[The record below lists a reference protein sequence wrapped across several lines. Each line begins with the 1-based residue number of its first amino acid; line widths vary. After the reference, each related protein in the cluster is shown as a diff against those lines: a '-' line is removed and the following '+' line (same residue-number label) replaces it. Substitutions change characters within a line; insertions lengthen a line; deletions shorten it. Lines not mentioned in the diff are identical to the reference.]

1 MVGKTIDQVTGI
13 AVTED
18 GKAGDADLASSVT
31 MSIGGYLDGIQQAVA
46 NAQHLGASKG
56 DTLVLTS
63 TTSLTDSKDAT
74 AEEDGLAQAY
84 ATVGAIT
91 MNGDTITSM
100 VIDAV
105 QANVNFDAAGQ
116 ITTGLTAA
124 QPSKNQLGDDY
135 GMRKASSIGKEWYEQ
150 AAGFAAYAIGK
161 TPAEVSGIAV
171 TEDGKAADADLAA
184 SVTISIG
191 AAGCA
196 GTPAA
201 TPSPGLPRYEA
212 TFLTLFDTVT
222 TIKGY
227 AADEAGFQAMAQEI
241 HDGLLEYHQLYD
253 IYNEYPGVVNLKTV
267 NDAAGGPP
275 VKVEQ
280 PILDLLL
287 FCREVYTETEGRV
300 NAAMGSVL
308 SLWHEAREAGINDP
322 EHAALPDRAAL
333 EEAALHTDFS
343 AVVIDEE
350 ASTVQITDPETR
362 LDVGAIAKGYAG
374 RPPPACWSAWAA
386 TSGPPAPRRTV
397 SPGWWASSPPTEMER
412 NSCTHWSSARAR
424 W

>member
-1 MVGKTIDQVTGI
+1 MPMKRLPAIALSLALSLGLLAGCGTTAVVAVPAPTPSVVPTEAPAATPAPADPSSGEAVKTGLSLITSVGSSTSASAEGDGLAQADITLVAVTVGEDGVIDDCVIDAIQSKVNFDAAGQLITDLSTPVASKNERGDDYGMWKASSIGKEWNEQAQAIADYVVGKTIDQVTGI
-13 AVTED
+13 SVTED

-31 MSIGGYLDGIQQAVA
+31 MSIGGYLEGIQQAVA

-105 QANVNFDAAGQ
+105 QASVNFDTAGQ
-116 ITTGLTAA
+116 ITTDLTAA

-150 AAGFAAYAIGK
+150 AAGFAAYVTGK

-191 AAGCA
+191 AFQ
-196 GTPAA
+196 TLVDKAA
-201 TPSPGLPRYEA
+201 
-212 TFLTLFDTVT
+212 
-222 TIKGY
+222 
-227 AADEAGFQAMAQEI
+227 
-241 HDGLLEYHQLYD
+241 
-253 IYNEYPGVVNLKTV
+253 
-267 NDAAGGPP
+267 
-275 VKVEQ
+275 
-280 PILDLLL
+280 
-287 FCREVYTETEGRV
+287 
-300 NAAMGSVL
+300 
-308 SLWHEAREAGINDP
+308 
-322 EHAALPDRAAL
+322 
-333 EEAALHTDFS
+333 
-343 AVVIDEE
+343 
-350 ASTVQITDPETR
+350 
-362 LDVGAIAKGYAG
+362 
-374 RPPPACWSAWAA
+374 
-386 TSGPPAPRRTV
+386 
-397 SPGWWASSPPTEMER
+397 
-412 NSCTHWSSARAR
+412 
-424 W
+424 